1 LHRFVSDLKWEVAV
15 FGVRIAWPNGVAK
28 IRLFVAVALLVG
40 IGSVAQAAPILTLS
54 SGGTVITVGDGLAG
68 DVNSASGVV
77 TYIGQIGGWWLNVTT
92 GVAGAAPGELLDLNS
107 VDAAAAGSA
116 PLILTFTT
124 FGVST
129 LPGYYAMGLG
139 GTTNG
144 SVVYSVYYDTNN
156 TGVLS
161 ALVATI
167 NGSGPVFAGQ
177 AGSTIDASTPISLT
191 QVVTITPGGSGT
203 TSFAAGFAVPEPTS
217 LLLLGTGLVG
227 LGSAF
232 RRKRR

>member
-1 LHRFVSDLKWEVAV
+1 MTKT
-15 FGVRIAWPNGVAK
+15 
-28 IRLFVAVALLVG
+28 RLFVAVALLVG

-54 SGGTVITVGDGLAG
+54 SGGTVVTVGDGLAG
-68 DVNSASGVV
+68 DINSAAGVV

-92 GVAGAAPGELLDLNS
+92 GAAGAAPGELLDLNS
-107 VDAAAAGSA
+107 IDTAATGSA
-116 PLILTFTT
+116 PLTLTFSN

-129 LPGYYAMGLG
+129 LPGYYVMGLG

-144 SVVYSVYYDTNN
+144 SVVYSVYYDTYN
-156 TGVLS
+156 TGALS
-161 ALVATI
+161 ALVGTI

-177 AGSTIDASTPISLT
+177 AGSTINASAPISIT
-191 QVVTITPGGSGT
+191 QVVTITPGAAGT
-203 TSFAAGFAVPEPTS
+203 TSFDASFAVPEPTS

-227 LGSAF
+227 VGAAF